1 MDYQIIGTGSKGNCI
16 ILDKQIMLDCGV
28 SYKELE
34 PYLKDIKAIFISH
47 IHKDHLLPST
57 IKKISFNYP
66 LIKFITG
73 SKPVIA
79 KLSKCGVKN
88 NNILYL
94 KTNRIYDLRLF
105 QCEVIKLVHD
115 TLNYGLKLKYKGQKI
130 IYIID
135 TANVDGIEAKN
146 YDLYLIEANY
156 KEDVLEQHKKQ
167 KDSNFEYDYMYRVKD
182 THLSYEQAISFL
194 TQNMGNNS
202 RYELLHQ
209 SEYNF
214 EEEK

>member
-1 MDYQIIGTGSKGNCI
+1 M
-16 ILDKQIMLDCGV
+16 
-28 SYKELE
+28 
-34 PYLKDIKAIFISH
+34 
-47 IHKDHLLPST
+47 LPST
-57 IKKISFNYP
+57 IKHIAFDYP

-73 SKPVIA
+73 SKPVVA
-79 KLSKCGVKN
+79 KLSKCRVNSK
-88 NNILYL
+88 NILYL

-115 TLNYGLKLKYKGQKI
+115 TPNYGLKLKYEGQKI

-135 TANVDGIEAKN
+135 TENVDGIEAKN

-167 KDSNFEYDYMYRVKD
+167 KDSKFEYDYMYRVKD
-182 THLSYEQAISFL
+182 THLSYEQAINFL